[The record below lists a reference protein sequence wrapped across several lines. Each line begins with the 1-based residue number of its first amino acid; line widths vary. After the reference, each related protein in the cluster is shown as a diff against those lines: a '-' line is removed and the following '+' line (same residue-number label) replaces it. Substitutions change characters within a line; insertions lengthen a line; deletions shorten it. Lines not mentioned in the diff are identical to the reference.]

1 MGAGTVTTRK
11 DAAKAAVTAALQIAE
26 DVTAGQLDPLA
37 LQAAAV
43 QECRELFARVAG
55 PEDPL
60 WAVHVDVA
68 RQVLAVG
75 GGIPV
80 DELAEWVAVYRAAE
94 LDAAVVAPEV
104 VPSGPS
110 WIEAALANIEDT
122 DVEDEP
128 AGERVS
134 QN

>member
-1 MGAGTVTTRK
+1 MTTRK
-11 DAAKAAVTAALQIAE
+11 DAAKAAVTAALAIAE

-43 QECRELFARVAG
+43 QECRNLFARVAG

-94 LDAAVVAPEV
+94 ADAVVASAPV
-104 VPSGPS
+104 VPVVSGRS
-110 WIEAALANIEDT
+110 WIEAALEVDLG
-122 DVEDEP
+122 DET
-128 AGERVS
+128 AGDSLS
-134 QN
+134 QI

>member
-1 MGAGTVTTRK
+1 VTTRK
-11 DAAKAAVTAALQIAE
+11 DAAKAAVTAALAIAE

-94 LDAAVVAPEV
+94 ADAEVAPVPAVPV
-104 VPSGPS
+104 VSGRS
-110 WIEAALANIEDT
+110 WIEAALEVDLG
-122 DVEDEP
+122 DEP
-128 AGERVS
+128 AGDSVS
-134 QN
+134 QI

>member
-1 MGAGTVTTRK
+1 MTTRK
-11 DAAKAAVTAALQIAE
+11 DAAKAAVTAALAIAE

-94 LDAAVVAPEV
+94 ADAEVAPVPAVTV
-104 VPSGPS
+104 VSGRS
-110 WIEAALANIEDT
+110 WIEAALEVDLG
-122 DVEDEP
+122 DET
-128 AGERVS
+128 AGDSVS
-134 QN
+134 QI